1 MNKENKI
8 LSKKLYKSTTDR
20 KLCGV
25 CAGIANYLN
34 IDPTVVRLL
43 WALITFVGG
52 AGVIAYIVCALVIPD
67 EPYNNNYQDPY
78 YAPTDD
84 SNNQQ

>member
-1 MNKENKI
+1 M
-8 LSKKLYKSTTDR
+8 SKKLYKSTTDR

-52 AGVIAYIVCALVIPD
+52 AGVVAYVVCALVIPD

-84 SNNQQ
+84 

>member
-1 MNKENKI
+1 M
-8 LSKKLYKSTTDR
+8 SKKLYKSTTDR

-43 WALITFVGG
+43 WALITFLGG

-67 EPYNNNYQDPY
+67 EPYNKNYQDPY

>member
-1 MNKENKI
+1 MT
-8 LSKKLYKSTTDR
+8 KKLYKSTTDK

-25 CAGIANYLN
+25 CAGIAKYLN
-34 IDPTVVRLL
+34 TDPTVIRLL
-43 WALITFVGG
+43 WVLITFLGG
-52 AGVIAYIVCALVIPD
+52 AGVLAYIVCALLIPD

-84 SNNQQ
+84 SGSNQNNQ

>member
-1 MNKENKI
+1 M
-8 LSKKLYKSTTDR
+8 SKKLYKSTTDR

>member
-1 MNKENKI
+1 M
-8 LSKKLYKSTTDR
+8 STKLYKSTTDR

-52 AGVIAYIVCALVIPD
+52 AGVVAYVVCALVIPD

>member
-1 MNKENKI
+1 M
-8 LSKKLYKSTTDR
+8 SKKLYKSTTDK

-43 WALITFVGG
+43 RALITFVGG

>member
-1 MNKENKI
+1 M
-8 LSKKLYKSTTDR
+8 SKKLYKSTTDR

-34 IDPTVVRLL
+34 VDPTVVRLL
-43 WALITFVGG
+43 WALITFLGG
-52 AGVIAYIVCALVIPD
+52 AGMIAYIVCALVIPD

-84 SNNQQ
+84 SNDQQ

>member
-1 MNKENKI
+1 M
-8 LSKKLYKSTTDR
+8 SKKLYKSTTDR

-43 WALITFVGG
+43 WALITFLGG

-67 EPYNNNYQDPY
+67 EPYNNNYQD
-78 YAPTDD
+78 TDTV
-84 SNNQQ
+84 SCLI

>member
-1 MNKENKI
+1 M
-8 LSKKLYKSTTDR
+8 SKKLYKSTTDR

-34 IDPTVVRLL
+34 VDPTVVRLL
-43 WALITFVGG
+43 WALITFLGG
-52 AGVIAYIVCALVIPD
+52 AGLIAYIVCALVIPD

>member
-1 MNKENKI
+1 M
-8 LSKKLYKSTTDR
+8 SKKLYKSTTDR

-34 IDPTVVRLL
+34 VDPTVVRLL
-43 WALITFVGG
+43 WALITFLGG
-52 AGVIAYIVCALVIPD
+52 AGMIAYIVCALVIPD

>member
-1 MNKENKI
+1 M
-8 LSKKLYKSTTDR
+8 SKKLYKSTTDR

-25 CAGIANYLN
+25 CAGIANYPN

-43 WALITFVGG
+43 WALITFLGG
-52 AGVIAYIVCALVIPD
+52 AGLIAYIVCALVIPD

>member
-1 MNKENKI
+1 M
-8 LSKKLYKSTTDR
+8 SKKLYKSTTDR

-25 CAGIANYLN
+25 CAGVANYLN

-43 WALITFVGG
+43 WALITFLGG

-84 SNNQQ
+84 SSNQQ

>member
-1 MNKENKI
+1 M
-8 LSKKLYKSTTDR
+8 SKKLYKSTTDR

-78 YAPTDD
+78 YAPNDD
-84 SNNQQ
+84 LNNQQ

>member
-1 MNKENKI
+1 M
-8 LSKKLYKSTTDR
+8 SKKLYKSITDR

-43 WALITFVGG
+43 WALITFLGG

>member
-1 MNKENKI
+1 MN
-8 LSKKLYKSTTDR
+8 KKLYKSTTDR

-43 WALITFVGG
+43 WALITFLGG
-52 AGVIAYIVCALVIPD
+52 AGLIAYIVCALVIPD

>member
-1 MNKENKI
+1 M
-8 LSKKLYKSTTDR
+8 SKKLYKSTTDR

-43 WALITFVGG
+43 WALITVLGG

>member
-1 MNKENKI
+1 M
-8 LSKKLYKSTTDR
+8 SKKLYKSTTDR

-43 WALITFVGG
+43 WALITFLGG
-52 AGVIAYIVCALVIPD
+52 AGVVAYIVCALVIPD

-84 SNNQQ
+84 SSNQQ

>member
-1 MNKENKI
+1 M
-8 LSKKLYKSTTDR
+8 SKKLYKSTTDR

-43 WALITFVGG
+43 WALITFLGG
-52 AGVIAYIVCALVIPD
+52 AGVVAYVVCALVIPD

-84 SNNQQ
+84 SSNQQ

>member
-1 MNKENKI
+1 M
-8 LSKKLYKSTTDR
+8 SKKLYKSTTDR

-43 WALITFVGG
+43 WALITFLGG
-52 AGVIAYIVCALVIPD
+52 AGLIAYIVCALVIPD

>member
-1 MNKENKI
+1 M
-8 LSKKLYKSTTDR
+8 SKKLYKSTTDR

-78 YAPTDD
+78 YAPNDD

>member
-1 MNKENKI
+1 M
-8 LSKKLYKSTTDR
+8 SKKLYKSATDK

-52 AGVIAYIVCALVIPD
+52 AGVIAYVVCALVIPD

>member
-1 MNKENKI
+1 M
-8 LSKKLYKSTTDR
+8 SKKLYKSTTDR

-43 WALITFVGG
+43 WALITFLGG

-84 SNNQQ
+84 SVNNQNN

>member
-1 MNKENKI
+1 M
-8 LSKKLYKSTTDR
+8 SKKLYKSTTDR

-43 WALITFVGG
+43 WALISFVGG

>member
-1 MNKENKI
+1 M
-8 LSKKLYKSTTDR
+8 SKKLYKSTTDR

-52 AGVIAYIVCALVIPD
+52 AGVFAYVVCALVIPD

>member
-1 MNKENKI
+1 M
-8 LSKKLYKSTTDR
+8 SKKLYKSTIDR

-43 WALITFVGG
+43 WALITFLGG

>member
-1 MNKENKI
+1 M
-8 LSKKLYKSTTDR
+8 SKKLYKATTDR

-25 CAGIANYLN
+25 CAGVANYLN

-43 WALITFVGG
+43 WALITFLGG

>member
-1 MNKENKI
+1 M
-8 LSKKLYKSTTDR
+8 SKKLYKSTTDR

-84 SNNQQ
+84 SSNQQ

>member
-1 MNKENKI
+1 M
-8 LSKKLYKSTTDR
+8 SKKLYKSTTDR

-43 WALITFVGG
+43 WALITFLGG

>member
-1 MNKENKI
+1 M
-8 LSKKLYKSTTDR
+8 SKKLYKSTTDR

-25 CAGIANYLN
+25 CAGVANYLN

-52 AGVIAYIVCALVIPD
+52 AGVVAYVVCALVIPD

>member
-1 MNKENKI
+1 M
-8 LSKKLYKSTTDR
+8 SKKLYKSTTDK

>member
-1 MNKENKI
+1 M
-8 LSKKLYKSTTDR
+8 SKKLYKSTTDR

-25 CAGIANYLN
+25 CAGIASYLN

>member
-1 MNKENKI
+1 M
-8 LSKKLYKSTTDR
+8 SKKLYKSTTDR

-52 AGVIAYIVCALVIPD
+52 AGVVAYVVCALVIPD

-84 SNNQQ
+84 SNNQRS

>member
-1 MNKENKI
+1 M
-8 LSKKLYKSTTDR
+8 SKKLYKSTTDR

-84 SNNQQ
+84 SNNKQ

>member
-1 MNKENKI
+1 M
-8 LSKKLYKSTTDR
+8 SKKLYKSTTDR

-25 CAGIANYLN
+25 CAGVANYLN

-43 WALITFVGG
+43 WALITFLGG

>member
-1 MNKENKI
+1 M
-8 LSKKLYKSTTDR
+8 SKKLYKSTTDR

-34 IDPTVVRLL
+34 VDPTVVRLL
-43 WALITFVGG
+43 WALITFLGG

-84 SNNQQ
+84 SGNNQNN